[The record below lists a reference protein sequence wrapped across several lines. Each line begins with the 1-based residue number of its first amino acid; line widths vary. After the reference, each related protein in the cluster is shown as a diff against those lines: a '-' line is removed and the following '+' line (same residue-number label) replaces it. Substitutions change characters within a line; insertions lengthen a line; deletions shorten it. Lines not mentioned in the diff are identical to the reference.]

1 MSYICLSKWYAT
13 SHKSVGWLP
22 ADTILNM
29 STDIYLLRR
38 YLGDSSFSDTELQDL
53 LNRYL
58 TDVNRVVSIL
68 KTYNYKYFKIN
79 KEAHDLV
86 LTILEIPSVANMDSV
101 QETLEWQRYTSSRNK
116 LMDLFCIK
124 MESKHYITESSEFT
138 FLSSLTIEQLNTFFI
153 EKNNYEKLIIY
164 P

>member
-13 SHKSVGWLP
+13 SPKSVGWLP
-22 ADTILNM
+22 TDIMLNM
-29 STDIYLLRR
+29 STDTYLLRK

-53 LNRYL
+53 LKIYL
-58 TDVNRVVSIL
+58 TDVNRVVGIL
-68 KTYNYKYFKIN
+68 KTYNYKYFKMN

-101 QETLEWQRYTSSRNK
+101 QKTLEWQKYISSRNK
-116 LMDLFCIK
+116 LIDLFCIK
-124 MESKHYITESSEFT
+124 MESKHYITESNEFT

-153 EKNNYEKLIIY
+153 EKNNYEKFITY